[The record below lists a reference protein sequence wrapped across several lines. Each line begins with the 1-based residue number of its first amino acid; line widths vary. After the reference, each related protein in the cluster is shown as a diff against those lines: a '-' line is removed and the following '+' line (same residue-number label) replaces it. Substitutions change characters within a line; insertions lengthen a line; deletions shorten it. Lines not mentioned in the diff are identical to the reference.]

1 LIEVR
6 CPGAMLEVG
15 TSKTTPMVI
24 GAKESLVTWV
34 SLDLPQASDPI
45 PKIWWPAIAL
55 RQR

>member
-1 LIEVR
+1 
-6 CPGAMLEVG
+6 
-15 TSKTTPMVI
+15 MVI